1 MINLSDET
9 YDKLKKALT
18 VLFPATS
25 ALYSALAAILGWPGA
40 VEVTAVVAAIAT
52 YLGVVL
58 NISSRNHWNEVE

>member
-18 VLFPATS
+18 VLVPATS
-25 ALYSALAAILGWPGA
+25 ALYSALAAILGWPWA
-40 VEVTAVVAAIAT
+40 VEVTAVFAAIAT